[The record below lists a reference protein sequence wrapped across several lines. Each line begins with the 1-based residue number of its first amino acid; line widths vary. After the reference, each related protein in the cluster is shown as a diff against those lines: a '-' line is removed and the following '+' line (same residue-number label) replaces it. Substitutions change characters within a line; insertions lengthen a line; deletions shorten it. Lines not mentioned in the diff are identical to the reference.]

1 MRTTLLRRLR
11 RKANKEYYVRVSTI
25 LPDHAAYDI
34 MRREPLA
41 DYCLNTVWN
50 SYADAENILRRY
62 IRQYIKNQ
70 VNELRFTRFR

>member
-25 LPDHAAYDI
+25 LPDNTAYDI

-41 DYCLNTVWN
+41 EERDGHNKAQFAV
-50 SYADAENILRRY
+50 DVR
-62 IRQYIKNQ
+62 
-70 VNELRFTRFR
+70 ELARHLVLAAGT